1 MENRITDRV
10 KQILD
15 ILVRNTR
22 LILLSFAV
30 AILLSSLITWN
41 TNTVYEA
48 RTILQIEPKN
58 QSQIAGFDSLGF
70 GMEQGNTD
78 LDQQERIYLSRSV
91 LGDVKDSL
99 NLDSGIETLQKK
111 IKRVRTSTRRTFG
124 SSAGG
129 LLEFS
134 YTNTN
139 PELVVQVLGKV
150 NEVYIEKNIRRYSEE
165 ARNSINFLNENIS
178 RIELSLAE
186 STSKLND
193 FKESSIPYDISLETQ
208 SKIGVLVNIEDE
220 ISKLNI
226 KEKELS
232 QSYKPSHPIYQTLIN
247 QRKFLEERKT
257 ELNLEIGELP
267 STEREFVELSRNVEI
282 NNKTLE
288 LSLIHI

>member
-111 IKRVRTSTRRTFG
+111 
-124 SSAGG
+124 
-129 LLEFS
+129 L
-134 YTNTN
+134 
-139 PELVVQVLGKV
+139 
-150 NEVYIEKNIRRYSEE
+150 
-165 ARNSINFLNENIS
+165 
-178 RIELSLAE
+178 
-186 STSKLND
+186 
-193 FKESSIPYDISLETQ
+193 KE
-208 SKIGVLVNIEDE
+208 
-220 ISKLNI
+220 
-226 KEKELS
+226 
-232 QSYKPSHPIYQTLIN
+232 
-247 QRKFLEERKT
+247 
-257 ELNLEIGELP
+257 
-267 STEREFVELSRNVEI
+267 
-282 NNKTLE
+282 
-288 LSLIHI
+288 